1 MLMEYD
7 QTNIIEYVPFDRQ
20 IFPWTHH
27 DPIPIFWFDQDWW
40 DMGIFVW
47 EY

>member
-27 DPIPIFWFDQDWW
+27 DPIPIFWFDQDSIKNPIPS
-40 DMGIFVW
+40 GK
-47 EY
+47 